1 MADALHDPKQ
11 PGPEFLHPEP
21 HHQHLSPAT
30 PSGPGFDCNV
40 PPPHGHHSRSAY
52 DVKEARHQLV
62 GWSDDELRQIPLL
75 PVGTRLEAG
84 AIYVD
89 LREPARREFTATA
102 DMQVPTDGLY
112 VPRSE
117 VDHRA
122 WNRLLGI
129 RTAERITTPK

>member
-1 MADALHDPKQ
+1 MADALYDPKQ
-11 PGPEFLHPEP
+11 QGPEFLHAES
-21 HHQHLSPAT
+21 HHQDLSAGT
-30 PSGPGFDCNV
+30 PSGSGFDRTV
-40 PPPHGHHSRSAY
+40 PRPHGHHSRTAY

-62 GWSDDELRQIPLL
+62 GWSDDDLRQIPLL
-75 PVGTRLEAG
+75 PAGARLEAG

-122 WNRLLGI
+122 WTRLLGI